1 MSENTQNTIQTAN
14 RVPRPRAQTHT
25 APNGQEI
32 PVIVRPMSNGES
44 ANNVDII
51 DMSKQNWSRH
61 LVRFLLTIM
70 SLF

>member
-32 PVIVRPMSNGES
+32 PVIVRPRSNG
-44 ANNVDII
+44 
-51 DMSKQNWSRH
+51 
-61 LVRFLLTIM
+61 
-70 SLF
+70 